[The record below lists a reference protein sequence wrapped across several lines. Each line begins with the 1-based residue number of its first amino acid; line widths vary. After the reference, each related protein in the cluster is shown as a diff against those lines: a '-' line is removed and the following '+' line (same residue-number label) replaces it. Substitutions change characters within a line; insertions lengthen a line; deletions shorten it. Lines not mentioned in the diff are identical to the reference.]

1 MHSKKYI
8 TVATMVFVLFAFTL
22 SAEAKGRKITI
33 PEIPGIKVIAGKSKI
48 IPTAEPAH
56 TAMAYRFRDGR
67 IAVGNSATSM
77 WSTDNGKTW
86 KSGEETH
93 LQKVVLDLGGG
104 EAIAISRNTRR
115 RADGKFVGHLLR
127 STDNWSTFSKEETI
141 LEIPNASFTVTGSGG
156 RVDGFLFHHGI
167 IQLSNGDLLASMYGN
182 YDGDTELCL
191 GYPPELGQRKY
202 RTIVIRS
209 KDNGRTWDEHV
220 HVAYNKMLGRGIP
233 DDHDMLGLSIPEN
246 RHSVT
251 STVPAITQEGFRE
264 SDIIEA
270 PNGDIICI
278 MRSGGRNGV
287 PEAPLFP
294 TPLYCSISKDQ
305 GKTWSLPQQIADRGV
320 NPNLVTMSNG
330 IIVCTYS
337 RPGNWLIFSDDN
349 GQTWKGALQFGD
361 TGAYNYLEEIGKNL
375 IQVYHEAGESGSRHL
390 RATTFTVKPR

>member
-1 MHSKKYI
+1 
-8 TVATMVFVLFAFTL
+8 
-22 SAEAKGRKITI
+22 
-33 PEIPGIKVIAGKSKI
+33 
-48 IPTAEPAH
+48 
-56 TAMAYRFRDGR
+56 
-67 IAVGNSATSM
+67 
-77 WSTDNGKTW
+77 
-86 KSGEETH
+86 
-93 LQKVVLDLGGG
+93 
-104 EAIAISRNTRR
+104 
-115 RADGKFVGHLLR
+115 
-127 STDNWSTFSKEETI
+127 
-141 LEIPNASFTVTGSGG
+141 
-156 RVDGFLFHHGI
+156 
-167 IQLSNGDLLASMYGN
+167 
-182 YDGDTELCL
+182 
-191 GYPPELGQRKY
+191 
-202 RTIVIRS
+202 
-209 KDNGRTWDEHV
+209 
-220 HVAYNKMLGRGIP
+220 MLGRGIP

-349 GQTWKGALQFGD
+349 GQSWKGAFQFGD
-361 TGAYNYLEEIGKNL
+361 TGAYNYIEEVGKNL
-375 IQVYHEAGESGSRHL
+375 IQVYHEVGESGSRHL
-390 RATTFTVKPR
+390 QASFFTVKPQ